1 MKNIFY
7 AKVDSPKTGSN
18 WIKTSELDRIKLITT
33 ELQKNDLYK
42 NFEPIKA
49 PDNGQIV
56 IKIENSIPAN
66 VRGPLL
72 LDLEQ
77 RLKLSIDKGITVWC
91 EPIGDKSKLRNLRGV
106 KIKA

>member
-7 AKVDSPKTGSN
+7 AKVDTPKTSSS
-18 WIKTSELDRIKLITT
+18 WLKVSESERIKLIRN
-33 ELQKNDLYK
+33 EFQKNDIYK

-56 IKIENSIPAN
+56 IKIENGIPASE
-66 VRGPLL
+66 RGPLL

-77 RLKLSIDKGITVWC
+77 KLKLSIDKGITVWC
-91 EPIGDKSKLRNLRGV
+91 EPIGDKSKLRSLRGV